1 VKEGTFRR
9 GSSVGTLSQAL
20 SSLQLINEPVMV
32 QRKKTLSGSRRK
44 RQRKQEKANA
54 APQAD
59 VGRELEAPTVAN
71 RALGLMLILGVAVAQ
86 KTAVTWWDTSGCPEP
101 GEAY

>member
-1 VKEGTFRR
+1 
-9 GSSVGTLSQAL
+9 
-20 SSLQLINEPVMV
+20 MV
-32 QRKKTLSGSRRK
+32 QRKKKPSGARRK

-59 VGRELEAPTVAN
+59 GDRELEVPTVAN

-86 KTAVTWWDTSGCPEP
+86 KTPVIWWDTTGCPEP